1 MLGIALL
8 LLALYL
14 YFKPKY
20 RYLSYLIYLSFML
33 GSSGGGFGILIDK
46 VIGVKNGDLAIVY
59 TFFISLHLIL
69 TNRYKFPHEKFMWW
83 YKLFLLFF
91 ICDIAFSYIYYGFS
105 FYQILQGGRSFLL
118 IFSLPILIQIKPQE
132 LQKLMPILFWIT
144 LVTAILYFCQ
154 IIVGQPL
161 MPYDAEPHMDEATG
175 LLRIY
180 NSPALLDL
188 FLALTF
194 VVPKYFGKRVNL
206 YRAIFLIALVCTLGR
221 TGIFSTLMIVVLS
234 MLFLGRASKLL
245 KTVAVLGFLL
255 IPFVGMISERFEGG
269 GTSDDLSALSSSG
282 FKDYNMGEGGTLT
295 YRIAWVYERFDYLIH
310 RPIGEQIFGLG
321 LISDSQPIVNKKYKF
336 MVGLRDENT
345 GEAYQLY
352 TPDISYGNLLSR
364 LGFVG
369 GIIYLCMLASFAIF
383 LYKHRKTNPF
393 VLVCTAMIIMLF
405 VGSISGSALSEP
417 KNFVMYFIAMATIF
431 QQCSKY
437 PFKREK
443 DKILFYKTNQQQ

>member
-1 MLGIALL
+1 MLGIVLL
-8 LLALYL
+8 LIALYL
-14 YFKPKY
+14 YFKPRY
-20 RYLSYLIYLSFML
+20 RYLSYLLYLSFML

-46 VIGVKNGDLAIVY
+46 VIGVKNGDMAVVY

-69 TNRYKFPHEKFMWW
+69 TNRYKFPHAKFMWW
-83 YKLFLLFF
+83 YKLFLVFF
-91 ICDIAFSYIYYGFS
+91 ICDIAFSYIHYGFS
-105 FYQILQGGRSFLL
+105 FYQILQGGRSYLL
-118 IFSLPILIQIKPQE
+118 IFSLPILFRIKPDE

-144 LVTAILYFCQ
+144 LVTAVLFFCQ

-161 MPYDAEPHMDEATG
+161 MPYDAEPEKDGATG

-194 VVPKYFGKRVNL
+194 VAPRYFGKRVNL
-206 YRAIFLIALVCTLGR
+206 YRAIFLVALVCTLGR
-221 TGIFSTLMIVVLS
+221 TGIFSTLMIVILS
-234 MLFLGRASKLL
+234 MLFLGKASKLL
-245 KTVAVLGFLL
+245 KTIAIVGFLL
-255 IPFVGMISERFEGG
+255 IPFIGMISERFDSG
-269 GTSDDLSALSSSG
+269 GTSEDLSALSASG

-321 LISDSQPIVNKKYKF
+321 LISDSQPIVNKKYNF
-336 MVGLRDENT
+336 MIGLRDEST
-345 GEAYQLY
+345 GETYQLY

-364 LGFVG
+364 HGFVG
-369 GIIYLCMLASFAIF
+369 SIIYLCMLVNFAIF
-383 LYKHRKTNPF
+383 LYKDRKANAFTI
-393 VLVCTAMIIMLF
+393 VCSAMIIMLF

-431 QQCSKY
+431 QKYSEY

-443 DKILFYKTNQQQ
+443 DKALFSKIN